1 MSKKHKKLCR
11 VLYYIDH
18 SLIAISIITGW
29 VSILASL
36 AGIPIVITSSAIG
49 LKICVIMVGIKKF
62 KSIIKKKKQRSTIK

>member
-62 KSIIKKKKQRSTIK
+62 KSIVKKKKQRSTIK

>member
-18 SLIAISIITGW
+18 SLIVISIITGW

-62 KSIIKKKKQRSTIK
+62 KSIIKKKNQRSTIK

>member
-18 SLIAISIITGW
+18 SLIAISIITRW

>member
-36 AGIPIVITSSAIG
+36 AGIPIVITSSTIG

>member
-11 VLYYIDH
+11 ALYYIDH

-49 LKICVIMVGIKKF
+49 LKIYVIMVGIKKF

>member
-11 VLYYIDH
+11 VLYYIDQ

>member
-62 KSIIKKKKQRSTIK
+62 KSIIKEKKQRSTIK

>member
-18 SLIAISIITGW
+18 SLSAISIITGW

>member
-62 KSIIKKKKQRSTIK
+62 KSKIKKKKQRSTIK

>member
-11 VLYYIDH
+11 ALYYIDH

>member
-36 AGIPIVITSSAIG
+36 AGIPIVIMSSAIG